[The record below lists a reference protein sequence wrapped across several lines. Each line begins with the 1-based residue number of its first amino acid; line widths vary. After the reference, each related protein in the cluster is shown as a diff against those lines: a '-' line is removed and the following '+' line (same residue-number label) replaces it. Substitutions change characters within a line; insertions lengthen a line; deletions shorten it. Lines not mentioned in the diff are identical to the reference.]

1 MTQKMEM
8 VNLQKLHNRHKE
20 ELHAAMLEVFE
31 NGQFINGPQV
41 GEFANNLGEFIN
53 SKYVIPCG
61 NGTDALQLA
70 LMALDLEPGDEV
82 ITTTFSFVATA
93 EVIAL
98 LGLKPVFVDVDD
110 RTYNISPK
118 AIESA
123 ITEKTKVILP
133 VHLFG
138 QSANM
143 NAIMKIAEKH
153 DLFVIEDAA
162 QALGATYTIDGESK
176 YVGTIGHIGCTS
188 FFPSKNLGGFGDG
201 GACFTQDE
209 ELANKIRTIAN
220 HGSTKR
226 YFHDVTGVNSRLDT
240 LQAAMLNVKLKYFR
254 QALNARAITGEHY
267 NNQFIEIDEIL
278 IPRHEP
284 LANHTY
290 NQYTIRVLGG
300 KRDELKNFLQEKGI
314 PSRVYYPLPLHKQK
328 AFENN
333 SISVFP
339 LENSDI
345 LSNEVLSLPIHT
357 EMTKN
362 DVHMITKYIK
372 DFFV

>member
-70 LMALDLEPGDEV
+70 LMALDLEPSDEV

-240 LQAAMLNVKLKYFR
+240 LQAAMLNVKLKYFPH
-254 QALNARAITGEHY
+254 ALNARAITGEHY

>member
-123 ITEKTKVILP
+123 ITDKTKVILP

-153 DLFVIEDAA
+153 NLFVIEDAA
-162 QALGATYTIDGESK
+162 QALGATYTINRESK

-240 LQAAMLNVKLKYFR
+240 MQAAMLNVKLKYFT

-267 NNQFIEIDEIL
+267 NNQLIEIDEIL

-333 SISVFP
+333 SISIFP

-357 EMTKN
+357 EIIKN
-362 DVHMITKYIK
+362 DVHMIAKYIK